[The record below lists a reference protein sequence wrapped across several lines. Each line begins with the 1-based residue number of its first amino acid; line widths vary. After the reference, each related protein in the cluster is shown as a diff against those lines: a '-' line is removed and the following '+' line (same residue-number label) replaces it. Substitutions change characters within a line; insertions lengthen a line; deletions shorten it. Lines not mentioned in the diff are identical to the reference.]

1 MMAAAQPN
9 KTLGPKSAAI
19 SRPDVTLTSQ
29 PCQAPD
35 DDPPFINLHCSINA
49 RKPLFLTRFALEDGE
64 WLSLYAIPNGMIQW
78 ESGDILEFFRH
89 RRELYH
95 MLDYY
100 LLSTF

>member
-1 MMAAAQPN
+1 MEDVVVDWYVEARMMAAAQPN

-49 RKPLFLTRFALEDGE
+49 RKPPFLTRFALER
-64 WLSLYAIPNGMIQW
+64 WRMAQSLLNS
-78 ESGDILEFFRH
+78 ERH
-89 RRELYH
+89 DPMEKRRH
-95 MLDYY
+95 
-100 LLSTF
+100 TRIF